1 MTRLQDAS
9 RAPTLFDGEVAVV
22 SGAGQ
27 GLGATFARAL
37 AESGCRVVAVDIHDA
52 PVQAL
57 AATLREEGRA
67 CVGRALDVRDAGA
80 CRAFAAEICER
91 VGPIGVLVNN
101 AGVTTRAQLDDE
113 HFIDEIDRVMAVN
126 LKGVLNLTRA
136 ALPQLKE
143 TRGTIVNIASVAALL
158 ASFASIPYAASK
170 GAVAQATKFLARDLA
185 PFGVRVNALAP
196 GFVLTP
202 LTSDLREGASSR
214 MQRSAERTLLK
225 RVAEPADMVGPLLFL
240 ASDMSRY
247 VTGLVLPVDGGY
259 TAN

>member
-1 MTRLQDAS
+1 MS
-9 RAPTLFDGEVAVV
+9 APRLFDGQVAVV

-27 GLGATFARAL
+27 GLGSAFARAL
-37 AESGCRVVAVDIHDA
+37 AESGCRVVALDVQEK
-52 PVQAL
+52 PVAEL
-57 AATLREEGRA
+57 AATLRGDGLVCEAR
-67 CVGRALDVRDAGA
+67 VVDVRDATA
-80 CRAFAAEICER
+80 CVATAESVVRELGPAA
-91 VGPIGVLVNN
+91 VLVNN
-101 AGVTTRAQLDDE
+101 AGITTRAQLDDANLIE
-113 HFIDEIDRVMAVN
+113 EVDRVMAVN

-136 ALPQLKE
+136 FMPQLKE
-143 TRGTIVNIASVAALL
+143 TKGTIVNIASIAALL

-196 GFVLTP
+196 GFVVTP
-202 LTSDLREGASSR
+202 LTSDLRDGASSR
-214 MQRSAERTLLK
+214 MQRAAQRTLLQ
-225 RVAEPADMVGPLLFL
+225 RVAEPEDMIGPLLFL

>member
-1 MTRLQDAS
+1 MST
-9 RAPTLFDGEVAVV
+9 PVLFHGQVAVV

-37 AESGCRVVAVDIHDA
+37 AESGCSVVAVDIHDA

-57 AATLREEGRA
+57 ADTLRGEGHA
-67 CVGRALDVRDAGA
+67 CVGRALDVRDGAA
-80 CRAFAAEICER
+80 CRAFAADVR
-91 VGPIGVLVNN
+91 AQVGAVAVLVNN

-113 HFIDEIDRVMAVN
+113 QFMDEIDRVMAVN

-136 ALPQLKE
+136 VLPQLKE
-143 TRGTIVNIASVAALL
+143 TRGAVVNIASVAALL

-185 PFGVRVNALAP
+185 PAGVRVNALAP

-214 MQRSAERTLLK
+214 MQRSAERTLMK
-225 RVAEPADMVGPLLFL
+225 RVAEPTDMVGPLLFL
-240 ASDMSRY
+240 ASDMARY